1 MNRSRIPEAASQD
14 ADDQEAERIAALHR
28 LGIQATPYDPEL
40 ERLMSMIG
48 ELFDV
53 PCAMINLVDRERVWC
68 LARSSDLAAPPR
80 REDSLCAF
88 TVDHDTGLFVE
99 DLRDADAFRD
109 HPLVREP
116 PYIRAFAGER
126 ILSLSGHLLGTLC
139 LVDTRP
145 RRFDA
150 TYRQRL
156 ADLAKL
162 VSLRL
167 NQRLIDEQRH
177 TADAMIAQ
185 QTQLLDHLPDGVVL
199 LDDRRIVYY
208 VNAAAQRLLGGA
220 AHDLKGCAF
229 DTLVAQ
235 SEEHD
240 FATASRT
247 GAPLEIHALPRFRGF
262 EALQL
267 GDRASLVGTRQA
279 LQRLR
284 SLVDAWPDGVLVCD
298 YHDLT
303 ILEWNIAARR
313 LLDSPA
319 TSLDGTR
326 LPQWFLSGDRRT
338 LQRRIRAELDDG
350 GGTLRHNAILHN
362 DTPVEVT
369 LVPMQDA
376 NDTSLI
382 VVLRD
387 RSPYLQHLRTVTRK
401 LAKAEEMISQDA
413 LTGLLNRFGFK
424 QAIDA
429 FMTEAERG
437 APFALLIADIDHF
450 KDINDTH
457 GHQLGDE
464 ALKVVANRL
473 TEQLRDGDAVARYGG
488 EEFCM
493 LMAIPEKRVVEVA
506 ERIRHAVAETPVSLD
521 DGKELALT
529 ISIGATYYASGLD
542 EDSMFE
548 RADAALYEAKEYGR
562 NRTVMLSAKTET
574 AGDEEE

>member
-1 MNRSRIPEAASQD
+1 MCRSRMPEAEA
-14 ADDQEAERIAALHR
+14 QEAERVAALHR
-28 LGIQATPYDPEL
+28 LGIYETSCDPEL
-40 ERLMSMIG
+40 NRLMTMIG

-53 PCAMINLVDRERVWC
+53 PCAMINLIDRERTWC
-68 LARSSDLAAPPR
+68 LASSSDLAAPPR

-88 TVDHDTGLFVE
+88 TVDHDTALFIE
-99 DLRDADAFRD
+99 DMRDADGFRE
-109 HPLVREP
+109 HPLVRDTP
-116 PYIRAFAGER
+116 FIRAFAGER

-139 LVDTRP
+139 LVDIRP
-145 RRFDA
+145 RVFDA
-150 TYRQRL
+150 ESRQRL

-177 TADAMIAQ
+177 TADAMIDQ
-185 QTQLLDHLPDGVVL
+185 QTQLLDHLPDGIVL
-199 LDDRRIVYY
+199 LDDRRVVHYA
-208 VNAAAQRLLGGA
+208 NADAQRLLGGA
-220 AHDLKGCAF
+220 SHDVKGCAF

-235 SEEHD
+235 PEGHD

-247 GAPLEIHALPRFRGF
+247 GSPLEIHALPRFQGF

-267 GDRASLVGTRQA
+267 GDRASLVGTHQA

-284 SLVDAWPDGVLVCD
+284 SLVDAWPDGVLICD
-298 YHDLT
+298 YDNLR
-303 ILEWNIAARR
+303 IVEWNIAARR
-313 LLDSPA
+313 LLGTQAS
-319 TSLDGTR
+319 SLEGTR

-338 LQRRIRAELDDG
+338 LQRRIRAELGEGD
-350 GGTLRHNAILHN
+350 GTLRHNATLHN

-376 NDTSLI
+376 SETSLI

-424 QAIDA
+424 QAIDE
-429 FMTEAERG
+429 FMVEAERG
-437 APFALLIADIDHF
+437 VPFALLIADIDHF
-450 KDINDTH
+450 KDINDTY

-464 ALKVVANRL
+464 ALKIVANRL
-473 TEQLRDGDAVARYGG
+473 AEQLRDGDAVARYGG

-493 LMAIPEKRVVEVA
+493 LMTVPEDRVVEVA
-506 ERIRHAVAETPVSLD
+506 ERIRRTVAATPVTLD

-529 ISIGATYYASGLD
+529 ISIGATYHTPGLD

-548 RADAALYEAKEYGR
+548 RADEALYEAKEYGR
-562 NRTVMLSAKTET
+562 NRTVMLNAATPR
-574 AGDEEE
+574 ARDEEE